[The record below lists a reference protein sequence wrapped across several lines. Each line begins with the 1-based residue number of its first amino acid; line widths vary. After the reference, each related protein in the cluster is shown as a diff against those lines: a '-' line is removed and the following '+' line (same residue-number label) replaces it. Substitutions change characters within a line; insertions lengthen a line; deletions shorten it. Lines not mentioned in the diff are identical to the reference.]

1 MSKRFLTDGAG
12 QQINAA
18 LTQIKNVLNGA
29 ASEGTPS
36 ASSYTSKDF
45 MTEETGRAIAET
57 LSLILQSISAMNAP
71 SFYGTCSTAAST
83 AAKVVACK
91 DFKLAEG
98 RRIAVKFSN
107 YNTASS
113 PTLNVN
119 GTGAKSIKSY
129 GTTNDTLV
137 YRWRAGEVVD
147 FVYDGTNWLLRM
159 PAVASGNYYGTVRA
173 TTLNGAEN
181 TDPSFYAPTTSGNAG
196 QILTSNGPGEVPYW
210 VSPSAYSLPLA
221 ADGVRGGVQTG
232 YSTNGRNYAVQLLNE
247 KMFVNVPWTDTN
259 TTYQIATESIAGLVK
274 PISVIEKPTLQSVT
288 TTSNRYYSVQMSSDG
303 SMFVNVPW
311 TDTSYS
317 LPLATSSVIG
327 GVKVGGTDVPSSGL
341 YRLSLDDNGRLQLS
355 SNYLKPKY
363 AHYLSFTVN
372 KLAGGAVGILI
383 SNRSTAYT
391 DEDLVTYLRD
401 SYKPSASNH
410 PFVPVQG
417 VYNNVIFSYV
427 YQSDGTLLCATHS
440 LTDNE
445 FSYVNFTNDVTIQND
460 YVMQI

>member
-83 AAKVVACK
+83 AAKVVTCK

-137 YRWRAGEVVD
+137 YRWRAGEIVD
-147 FVYDGTNWLLRM
+147 FIYDGTNWLLRM

-196 QILTSNGPGEVPYW
+196 QILTSNGPGEIPYW
-210 VSPSAYSLPLA
+210 VSPTAYSLPLA
-221 ADGVRGGVQTG
+221 ADGVRGGVQIG
-232 YSTNGRNYAVQLLNE
+232 YSTNGRNYAVQLSNE
-247 KMFVNVPWTDTN
+247 KMFVNVPWTN
-259 TTYQIATESIAGLVK
+259 TTYTIANASTAGLVK
-274 PISVIEKPTLQSVT
+274 PISVITKPTLQSVT
-288 TTSNRYYSVQMSSDG
+288 TTSRRYYSVQMSSDG

-311 TDTSYS
+311 TDTVYS
-317 LPLATSSVIG
+317 LPLATNSVRG
-327 GVKVGGTDVPSSGL
+327 GVKVGGTNVPANGL
-341 YRLSLDDNGRLQLS
+341 YRLSLDDNEQLQLS

-363 AHYLSFTVN
+363 VHFLSFTVN
-372 KLAGGAVGILI
+372 KLAGGARGILI
-383 SNRSTAYT
+383 SNRSSKYT
-391 DEDLVTYLRD
+391 DETLAEYLD
-401 SYKPSASNH
+401 AGYGADAINNH
-410 PFVPVQG
+410 PIIPVQG
-417 VYNNVIFSYV
+417 VYKNTIFCYV
-427 YQSDGTLLCATHS
+427 YEINGTLRCSTHA
-440 LTDNE
+440 LEDGE
-445 FSYVNFTNDVTIQND
+445 FSYSVSSEDITIKDD